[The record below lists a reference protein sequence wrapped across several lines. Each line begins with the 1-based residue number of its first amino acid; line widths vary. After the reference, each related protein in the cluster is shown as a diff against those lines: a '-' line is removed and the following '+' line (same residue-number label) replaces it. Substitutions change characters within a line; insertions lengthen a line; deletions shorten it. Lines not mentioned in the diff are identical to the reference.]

1 MVRSLVDLP
10 CSMICEK
17 CLPTER
23 IMAANIFDADLSG
36 DEGIFEEDDLE
47 CLAAA

>member
-1 MVRSLVDLP
+1 M
-10 CSMICEK
+10 MCEK

-23 IMAANIFDADLSG
+23 LMAAHILDADLSG
-36 DEGIFEEDDLE
+36 DEGIFDEVDLE